1 MNIPAGPSL
10 VGTTVDNRYTI
21 TQRIAHGGMA
31 TVYRAVDTRL
41 DREVAL
47 KVLRPNMAEDPAVIE
62 KFEAEAKNTAKI
74 NHPHVINVYDQGVGP
89 AGDGNVAFLAMEFI
103 EGHTL
108 REVMR
113 AAKDMTVEETWNIA
127 LPIIRG
133 VAAAHRIGLI
143 HRDIK
148 PENVLVSHDGD
159 IKVADFGLAR
169 AASNHT
175 GTGMALMGTV
185 SYMSP
190 ELVTG
195 EQADERS
202 DVYALGILV
211 FEMLTGSRPYTGE
224 SAVAIAVQHTNSRVP
239 APSTLVS
246 GISAA
251 VDDLVLHMTEPSP
264 EDRPADATEV
274 LILIQHLLENPDTAE
289 QLAGHVPAD
298 EADTQAFND
307 VATQP
312 FDQTATR
319 PYQPSPE
326 SAEVDGSMDVT
337 GPPQP
342 PAPPQPNVSILPPSV
357 TAETAPAGDF
367 NHYQREP
374 APSHRAVMPQTRALD
389 NQKPHEPAQ
398 NFAPIPPSRA
408 AIMTL
413 LIVMAA
419 AATVLFGHWAGT
431 WIMSWL
437 FG

>member
-1 MNIPAGPSL
+1 MCVVNTPAGPSL
-10 VGTTVDNRYTI
+10 VGLTVDDRYQI

-47 KVLRPNMAEDPAVIE
+47 KILRPNMAEDPSVRE

-74 NHPHVINVYDQGVGP
+74 NHPHVINVYDQGLGN
-89 AGDGNVAFLAMEFI
+89 AGNGKVAFLAMEFI

-113 AAKDMTVEETWNIA
+113 AAGRMSVEDTWNIA
-127 LPIIRG
+127 LPILRG
-133 VAAAHRIGLI
+133 VAAAHRVGLI

-148 PENVLVSHDGD
+148 PENVLVSHEGD

-202 DVYALGILV
+202 DVYALGIV
-211 FEMLTGSRPYTGE
+211 IFEMLTGERPFSGE
-224 SAVAIAVQHTNSRVP
+224 SAVSIAVQHTNSRVP
-239 APSTLVS
+239 APSSLVP
-246 GISAA
+246 GISVA
-251 VDDLVLHMTEPSP
+251 VDDLVLHMTEPVP
-264 EDRPADATEV
+264 EDRPADASEV
-274 LILIQHLLENPDTAE
+274 LILVQHLLQNPASAERLADRRRIDDDATRVLSPDTTQVHDPDAT
-289 QLAGHVPAD
+289 VPFASVQD
-298 EADTQAFND
+298 DPQGSE
-307 VATQP
+307 P
-312 FDQTATR
+312 
-319 PYQPSPE
+319 PPPPE
-326 SAEVDGSMDVT
+326 E
-337 GPPQP
+337 PR
-342 PAPPQPNVSILPPSV
+342 VSILPPAV
-357 TAETAPAGDF
+357 TAEAGPIGHSGQHPESPDRPAVASRSRDL
-367 NHYQREP
+367 
-374 APSHRAVMPQTRALD
+374 SHK
-389 NQKPHEPAQ
+389 KPHEPVRS
-398 NFAPIPPSRA
+398 FAPLNSTRA
-408 AIMTL
+408 AVNTL
-413 LIVMAA
+413 LIIMAA

-431 WIMSWL
+431 ALMRWI

>member
-1 MNIPAGPSL
+1 MNTSAGPSL
-10 VGTTVDNRYTI
+10 VGLIVDDRYDI

-47 KVLRPNMAEDPAVIE
+47 KILRPNMAEDPSVIE

-74 NHPHVINVYDQGVGP
+74 NHPHVINVYDQGLGTVGN
-89 AGDGNVAFLAMEFI
+89 GKVAYLAMEFI

-113 AAKDMTVEETWNIA
+113 AAGKMSVEQTWNIA

-133 VAAAHRIGLI
+133 VAAAHRVGLI

-148 PENVLVSHDGD
+148 PENVLVSRDGD

-202 DVYALGILV
+202 DVYALGIV
-211 FEMLTGSRPYTGE
+211 IFEMLTGERPFSGE

-239 APSTLVS
+239 PPSSYVP

-251 VDDLVLHMTEPSP
+251 VDDLVLHMTEPAP

-274 LILIQHLLENPDTAE
+274 LILVQHLLEHPQAAE
-289 QLAGHVPAD
+289 RLAD
-298 EADTQAFND
+298 ERGQNQDATEIFEAD
-307 VATQP
+307 
-312 FDQTATR
+312 ATR
-319 PYQPSPE
+319 IHDPDATVPFGAVEDDPQG
-326 SAEVDGSMDVT
+326 SAATDPPPPPDEPKVT
-337 GPPQP
+337 VLP
-342 PAPPQPNVSILPPSV
+342 PAV
-357 TAETAPAGDF
+357 TAEATPQHYHSPVQQQPAVTPEPRDF
-367 NHYQREP
+367 GKK
-374 APSHRAVMPQTRALD
+374 
-389 NQKPHEPAQ
+389 KPHDPVRE
-398 NFAPIPPSRA
+398 FASINTTSA
-408 AIMTL
+408 AIKTL
-413 LIVMAA
+413 LVIMLAA
-419 AATVLFGHWAGT
+419 AMVLFGHWAGT
-431 WIMSWL
+431 ALMGWL

>member
-1 MNIPAGPSL
+1 
-10 VGTTVDNRYTI
+10 
-21 TQRIAHGGMA
+21 MA
-31 TVYRAVDTRL
+31 TVYRALDTRL

-47 KVLRPNMAEDPAVIE
+47 KILRPNMAEDPAVIE

-113 AAKDMTVEETWNIA
+113 AAQDMSIEETWNIA

-133 VAAAHRIGLI
+133 VAAAHRVGLI

-195 EQADERS
+195 QQADERS
-202 DVYALGILV
+202 DVYALGILI
-211 FEMLTGSRPYTGE
+211 FEILTGSRPYTGE

-246 GISAA
+246 GISPA
-251 VDDLVLHMTEPSP
+251 VDDLVLHMTEPSA

-274 LILIQHLLENPDTAE
+274 LILIQHLLENPNTADK
-289 QLAGHVPAD
+289 LAEHSPAD
-298 EADTQAFND
+298 EADTQAVND

-312 FDQTATR
+312 FDHAATR
-319 PYQPSPE
+319 PYQANPE
-326 SAEVDGSMDVT
+326 SDEADDATRVT
-337 GPPQP
+337 SPPQP
-342 PAPPQPNVSILPPSV
+342 PAPPQPNVSVLPPSV
-357 TAETAPAGDF
+357 TAEASPAGDF
-367 NHYQREP
+367 DHYHREP
-374 APSHRAVMPQTRALD
+374 TSPHTVAPQSRTFG
-389 NQKPHEPAQ
+389 NKKPHEPAQ
-398 NFAPIPPSRA
+398 AFAPVAPSRA
-408 AIMTL
+408 AILTL
-413 LIVMAA
+413 LVVMAA

>member
-1 MNIPAGPSL
+1 MNTPAGPSL
-10 VGTTVDNRYTI
+10 VGTTVDNRYGI
-21 TQRIAHGGMA
+21 TQRLAHGGMA

-47 KVLRPNMAEDPAVIE
+47 KILRPNMADDPAVIE
-62 KFEAEAKNTAKI
+62 KFKAEAKNTAKI
-74 NHPHVINVYDQGVGP
+74 NHPHVINVYDQGVTP
-89 AGDGNVAFLAMEFI
+89 AGDSNVAFLAMEFI

-113 AAKDMTVEETWNIA
+113 AAGDMTVDAMWKIA
-127 LPIIRG
+127 LPVIRG
-133 VAAAHRIGLI
+133 VAAAHRVGLI

-148 PENVLVSHDGD
+148 PENVLVSNDGD

-202 DVYALGILV
+202 DVYALGILI
-211 FEMLTGSRPYTGE
+211 FEMLTGSRPYTGD

-239 APSTLVS
+239 APSTVVPH
-246 GISAA
+246 ISAA

-274 LILIQHLLENPDTAE
+274 LILIQHLLDNPDAAE
-289 QLAGHVPAD
+289 QLAEQNSQD
-298 EADTQAFND
+298 ESATEAFTDIATQAYD
-307 VATQP
+307 PGVT
-312 FDQTATR
+312 T
-319 PYQPSPE
+319 PYGEDLSPSE
-326 SAEVDGSMDVT
+326 RTD
-337 GPPQP
+337 QP
-342 PAPPQPNVSILPPSV
+342 PPPPQPNVTVLPPAV
-357 TAETAPAGDF
+357 TAQTEPPGETGHYPPPVAREQQAVTPQSRDF
-367 NHYQREP
+367 GNK
-374 APSHRAVMPQTRALD
+374 
-389 NQKPHEPAQ
+389 KPHEPVRD
-398 NFAPIPPSRA
+398 FSPINTSAA
-408 AIMTL
+408 AIKTL
-413 LIVMAA
+413 LIIMAA
-419 AATVLFGHWAGT
+419 AATVLFGRWAGSAL
-431 WIMSWL
+431 MSWL

>member
-1 MNIPAGPSL
+1 MCVVNTPAGPSL
-10 VGTTVDNRYTI
+10 VGLTVDDRYQI

-47 KVLRPNMAEDPAVIE
+47 KILRPNMAEDPSVRE

-74 NHPHVINVYDQGVGP
+74 NHPHVINVYDQGLGN
-89 AGDGNVAFLAMEFI
+89 AGNGKVAFLAMEFI

-113 AAKDMTVEETWNIA
+113 AAGRMSVEDTWNIA

-133 VAAAHRIGLI
+133 VAAAHRVGLI

-148 PENVLVSHDGD
+148 PENVLVSHEGD

-202 DVYALGILV
+202 DVYALGIV
-211 FEMLTGSRPYTGE
+211 IFEMLTGERPFSGE
-224 SAVAIAVQHTNSRVP
+224 SAVSIAVPHTNSRVP
-239 APSTLVS
+239 APSSLVP
-246 GISAA
+246 GISVA
-251 VDDLVLHMTEPSP
+251 VDDLVLHMTEPVP
-264 EDRPADATEV
+264 EDRPADASEV
-274 LILIQHLLENPDTAE
+274 LILVQHLLQNPASAERLADRRRIDDDATRVLSPDTTQVHDPDAT
-289 QLAGHVPAD
+289 VPFASVQD
-298 EADTQAFND
+298 DPQGSE
-307 VATQP
+307 P
-312 FDQTATR
+312 
-319 PYQPSPE
+319 PPPPE
-326 SAEVDGSMDVT
+326 E
-337 GPPQP
+337 PR
-342 PAPPQPNVSILPPSV
+342 VSILPPAV
-357 TAETAPAGDF
+357 TAEAGPIGHGGQHPESPDRPAVDS
-367 NHYQREP
+367 RSRDL
-374 APSHRAVMPQTRALD
+374 SHK
-389 NQKPHEPAQ
+389 KPHEPVRS
-398 NFAPIPPSRA
+398 FAPLNSTRA
-408 AIMTL
+408 AVNTL
-413 LIVMAA
+413 LIIMAA

-431 WIMSWL
+431 ALMRWI